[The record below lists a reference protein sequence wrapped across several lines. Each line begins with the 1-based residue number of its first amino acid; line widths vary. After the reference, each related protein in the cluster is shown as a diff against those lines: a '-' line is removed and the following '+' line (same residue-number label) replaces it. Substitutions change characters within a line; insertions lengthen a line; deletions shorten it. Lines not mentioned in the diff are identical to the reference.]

1 MEATIPPCTSQGV
14 GKISC
19 CTGKNNTTQ
28 QQHAPSR
35 RCPGT
40 LPNGQTKQPQSS
52 VQNQDRVYIS
62 SYGSR
67 NYRRR
72 LHRSL
77 WRWFKRTKLWGRAN
91 KVAQEHLKNSNVSKR
106 KTFSPLQKWRIQ
118 LKSKQWFRNNK
129 DMLKIKFKDYC
140 KLHRRKMA
148 RIVTFGPT
156 PQAKKLANQ
165 CCIRAACLNVRGLH
179 NNTKREIIPNITRR
193 NHYDIMLLS
202 ETTVSSSSWEAWDG
216 YYCFLARALILK
228 LERKK

>member
-1 MEATIPPCTSQGV
+1 MARLHIETTQDLTTIADFRTFARLPVPEPRKELMRMKSKMSDSIAHFRQKQHEATMEATIPPCTSQGV

-28 QQHAPSR
+28 RQHAPSR

-106 KTFSPLQKWRIQ
+106 KTFSPLQKWKIQ
-118 LKSKQWFRNNK
+118 LKSKQWFPK
-129 DMLKIKFKDYC
+129 
-140 KLHRRKMA
+140 
-148 RIVTFGPT
+148 
-156 PQAKKLANQ
+156 Q
-165 CCIRAACLNVRGLH
+165 
-179 NNTKREIIPNITRR
+179 
-193 NHYDIMLLS
+193 
-202 ETTVSSSSWEAWDG
+202 
-216 YYCFLARALILK
+216 
-228 LERKK
+228 